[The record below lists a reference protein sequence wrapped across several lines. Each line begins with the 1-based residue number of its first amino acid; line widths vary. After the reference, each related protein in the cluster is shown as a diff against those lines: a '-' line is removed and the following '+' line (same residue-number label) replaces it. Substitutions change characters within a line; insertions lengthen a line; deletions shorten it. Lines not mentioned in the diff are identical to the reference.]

1 MFKKVCSI
9 ALVLVMISMMFATGC
24 TKSESQEQIKVGFVY
39 VGPAEDK
46 GWSYAHDQGR
56 LYLEEKLDVTTIY
69 QESVKEEDAA
79 VEASIRNMIDQGCS
93 IIFTTSFGFMS
104 ATKKMALEFP
114 DVKFLHCSGYEMAD
128 NMSNYFGRMYQP
140 RYLSGIVAGMK
151 TESNKV
157 GYVAAYDIPEVI
169 RGINA
174 FTLGVLSVNPEA
186 EVFVRW
192 TNTWYDPAKEKDAAL
207 SLLDEGCDV
216 IGQHQDTP
224 GPQIAAQE
232 RGKWAIGYHIDSR
245 ESAPEAFLTA
255 PVWDF
260 GPYYVEQVQN
270 VMNGTW
276 KAESYWGGMETG
288 LVGLAE
294 MKDNVPAEAKAKV
307 EEVTQQIADGKF
319 DVFTGPIYDQD
330 GNLKVKEGER
340 MTDQEMLEFLWF
352 VKGVVGKIG

>member
-1 MFKKVCSI
+1 MFRKVCSI
-9 ALVLVMISMMFATGC
+9 AVVLVMILMMLATGC
-24 TKSESQEQIKVGFVY
+24 TQNESENLKVGFIY
-39 VGPAEDK
+39 VGPAGDK

-56 LYLEEKLDVTTIY
+56 LYLEDKLDVTTIY
-69 QESVKEEDAA
+69 QENVVEEDAA
-79 VEASIRNMIDQGCS
+79 VEAAIRNMVDQDCS
-93 IIFTTSFGFMS
+93 IIFTTSFGFMN

-114 DVKFLHCSGYEMAD
+114 DVKFLHCSGYEMTD

-151 TESNKV
+151 SESNKI
-157 GYVAAYDIPEVI
+157 GYVAAFDIPEVI

-174 FTLGVLSVNPEA
+174 FTLGVQSVNPDA
-186 EVFVRW
+186 EVIVRW
-192 TNTWYDPAKEKDAAL
+192 TSTWYDPAKEKDAAL
-207 SLLDEGCDV
+207 ALLDEGCDV
-216 IGQHQDTP
+216 IAQHQDTP

-232 RGKWAIGYHIDSR
+232 RGKFAIGYHTDSR
-245 ESAPEAFLTA
+245 ESAPDAFLTA

-270 VMNGTW
+270 VIDDKWT
-276 KAESYWGGMETG
+276 AESYWGGMETG

-307 EEVTQQIADGKF
+307 EEVTQQISDGKF

-330 GNLKVKEGER
+330 GNLKIKEGEK
-340 MTDQEMLEFLWF
+340 MSDEDMLGMLWF